1 MAKIFKCFT
10 CMNLF
15 IFYTITTPSWTAS
28 FAVFPILMNLL
39 ELTNVRLL
47 LLTYSIAAFIAFWAP
62 SFLASVI
69 ITKIYLKK
77 ITT

>member
-28 FAVFPILMNLL
+28 FAVFPILMNVL

-69 ITKIYLKK
+69 ITEMLSIKL
-77 ITT
+77 TS